1 MKIIGLGATMAFV
14 LSTTSAMALGLD
26 RSGQDISAIFE
37 QGGYAELTFGSTTPS
52 LTGTDVIGND
62 IDNVGD
68 QYNQTALSF
77 KMDINDQVSLGL
89 IVDEP
94 YGANVSYGGSP
105 ATTMF
110 GGTGAELNSRAFT
123 AIGRY
128 SFSDQFSVHAGVRYQ
143 TLDGEVTLAGN
154 AFGPLGVG
162 GSLNGYNVE
171 MSDGS
176 GTGYLV
182 GAAYERPDIMLR
194 VALTYFSAIE
204 NDFDTS
210 ESLNGAPLLDS
221 TTTVES
227 PEAINLDFQSGVAAN
242 TLVFGQIRYAKY
254 SQTILSPD
262 AFAAATLGSS
272 ITDIEDATS
281 YMIGVGRR
289 FSDAFS
295 GSISVGFEPESDDD
309 LVSPLA
315 PTNGQQWITIGGQ
328 YTMNNIVFSGGVRYT
343 MLGDAF
349 AETGTP
355 DIARAEFTDNEAVS
369 FGLGVA
375 YRF

>member
-1 MKIIGLGATMAFV
+1 MKFTGFAAGTALLLT
-14 LSTTSAMALGLD
+14 TTSAMALGLD
-26 RSGQDISAIFE
+26 RSGQDISAMFE
-37 QGGYAELTFGSTTPS
+37 QGGYAELTYGNTTPDI
-52 LTGTDVIGND
+52 TGVDVLGNQ
-62 IDNVGD
+62 ISNVGETYG
-68 QYNQTALSF
+68 QVALSF

-94 YGANVSYGGSP
+94 YGANISYGGSP
-105 ATTMF
+105 VTTML

-128 SFSDQFSVHAGVRYQ
+128 AFSDQFSVHAGVRYQ
-143 TLDGEVTLAGN
+143 TLDGEITLAGN
-154 AFGPLGVG
+154 AFGGFG
-162 GSLNGYNVE
+162 AAGSLNGYNLE

-182 GAAYERPDIMLR
+182 GAAYEVPDIMLR

-204 NDFDTS
+204 NEFDTS
-210 ESLNGAPLLDS
+210 ESLNGVALLDS
-221 TTTVES
+221 TTTVDS

-262 AFAAATLGSS
+262 AFAGATGGGS
-272 ITDIEDATS
+272 ITDIEDSTS

-295 GSISVGFEPESDDD
+295 GSVSVGFEPASDDD

-315 PTNGQQWITIGGQ
+315 PTNGQSWITVGGQ
-328 YTMNNIVFSGGVRYT
+328 YTMDNIVFSGGVRYT

-355 DIARAEFTDNEAVS
+355 DVARATFADNSAVS
-369 FGLGVA
+369 IGLGVA

>member
-1 MKIIGLGATMAFV
+1 MNKTGVAVGIGLM
-14 LSTTSAMALGLD
+14 LTTPSAMALGLD
-26 RSGQDISAIFE
+26 RSGQDIGVIFE
-37 QGGYAELTFGSTTPS
+37 EGGFAELTFGMTTPS
-52 LTGTDVIGND
+52 LTGTDVLGNS

-89 IVDEP
+89 IIDEP
-94 YGANVSYGGSP
+94 YGANISYGGSP
-105 ATTMF
+105 VTTMF

-154 AFGPLGVG
+154 AFGGFG
-162 GSLNGYNVE
+162 AEGSLNGYNVE
-171 MSDGS
+171 LSDGS

-182 GAAYERPDIMLR
+182 GAAYEVPDIMLR
-194 VALTYFSAIE
+194 VAVTYFSAIE
-204 NDFDTS
+204 NEFDTS
-210 ESLNGAPLLDS
+210 ESINGVALLDS

-254 SQTILSPD
+254 AQTILSPD
-262 AFAAATLGSS
+262 AFAGATGGAS
-272 ITDIEDATS
+272 ITDIEDSTS
-281 YMIGVGRR
+281 YTIGVGRR

-295 GSISVGFEPESDDD
+295 GSLSVGFEPESDDD

-315 PTNGQQWITIGGQ
+315 PTNGQRWITVGGQ
-328 YTMNNIVFSGGVRYT
+328 YTMDNIVFTGGVRYT

-355 DIARAEFTDNEAVS
+355 DVARATFADNDAVS
-369 FGLGVA
+369 VGLGVS